1 MLQIA
6 IIGAGIGGLAAA
18 CALRQRGF
26 AVTVYERAVEI
37 GEVGA
42 GLQLGPNAVKVLRA
56 LGVFDALGP
65 LAFEPTNI
73 VSLAWDDGH
82 LRFREPLRATAA
94 ARFGAPYVMA
104 HRADLHRLLMKQL
117 PDVSI
122 VLDAQCVDVTSTGA
136 CAGAAFD
143 GGRTIEADVIIGADG
158 INSIIREKLIGQQPA
173 RYTQQMAWRCMVPI
187 ACVPE
192 HVGPNGSVTVARDEY
207 VGWIGP
213 TGHVICY
220 PIRGGETYNIFAG
233 HVSDTWVEE
242 SWSVASGVAEL
253 LAGFAGW
260 NPALLDMLSHVR
272 ECYKWGIRD
281 RDPLSSWT
289 FGRVT
294 LLGDAA
300 HPMMPTLAQGAAIAL
315 EDAYVLARN
324 LSRHRNEPTLGLAA
338 YDAERVPRASNVQ
351 LQARQQFQNN
361 RLSPAPPPLSRDW
374 IFAYDA
380 TQEVGA
386 TPICEPQP

>member
-1 MLQIA
+1 MPQIA

-18 CALRQRGF
+18 CALRHHGF
-26 AVTVYERAVEI
+26 TVTVYERAAEI

-56 LGVFDALGP
+56 LRVFDALRP

-73 VSLAWDDGH
+73 VSLAWDDAH

-117 PDVSI
+117 PDASI
-122 VLDAQCVDVTSTGA
+122 VLDAQCVDVTSTA
-136 CAGAAFD
+136 AGAGATFAD
-143 GGRTIEADVIIGADG
+143 GRTIEADVIIGADG
-158 INSIIREKLIGQQPA
+158 INSVVREKLFGPRPA
-173 RYTQQMAWRCMVPI
+173 HYTQQMAWRCMVPI
-187 ACVPE
+187 ACAPKR
-192 HVGPNGSVTVARDEY
+192 VGPGGSVTVGRDEY

-233 HVSDTWVEE
+233 HVSEAWVEE
-242 SWSVASGVAEL
+242 SWSVPSGVAEL

-260 NPALLDMLSHVR
+260 NPALLEMLSHVR

-281 RDPLSSWT
+281 RDPLSRWT
-289 FGRVT
+289 FGRIT

-324 LSRHRNEPTLGLAA
+324 LSRHRNEPARGLAA
-338 YDAERVPRASNVQ
+338 YDAERVPRATKVQ

-374 IFAYDA
+374 IFEHDA

-386 TPICEPQP
+386 ARICVE